1 MQQNICKWDLTAC
14 GENET
19 QFFLLTTVLKR
30 VLMIPGA
37 TQLTLMLL
45 CASSGANIR
54 VRPTTAVLLTL

>member
-1 MQQNICKWDLTAC
+1 MNATKWDLTAC

-19 QFFLLTTVLKR
+19 QFLLLTALLKR

-54 VRPTTAVLLTL
+54 VRPRSAVLLTL